1 MPNATKPKPAANSRG
16 TAVQAPPKVIR
27 PNFERMPPELK
38 LLKNWVLWRYLPPK
52 SNGGKWRKVPFQPN
66 GKTANTTDRSTWSR
80 FEECCAA
87 YAQDKFDGIGFV
99 FDGYIGADGLCYCGV
114 DFDACV
120 HNGTE
125 VHSLA
130 LKRIRRL
137 NTYTERSVSGTGFH
151 CIARAEP
158 LDRIAKF
165 DGVEVYDKAR
175 YFTFTGVAFG
185 EIKAAPAEIRS
196 LVDELRVKEAAAK
209 EQSGRSGMSST
220 ELTNPFKNTKPAQ
233 AFAALGGAPESL
245 AEGIKTTQWFETL
258 STELK
263 DEVVDY
269 ALGVIGKN
277 TRLLELEADG
287 GNNAEYYKLTMSVAR
302 SGAPNAEDIFVKHAS
317 SAKNADPDDA
327 LRQHFS
333 RCRASQPS
341 GNREITVGT
350 LLLLAQQNW
359 ANFDQWKG
367 EAPCVAATPSL
378 DGFGGQ
384 IKKTLLQSSAEF
396 VAGFVPPDYLID
408 GLMQKRYVYSL
419 TAPTGAGKTCI
430 ALHIAMCVALG
441 IKLAGMD
448 VEKGRVLFFAG
459 ENPDDVRSR
468 WIKLCEEMGQNP
480 DDIDI
485 VFMPG
490 TPPISNP
497 EIRQQINAEAKR
509 YGSFS
514 LLIVDTSAA
523 YFQGDDENSNKQL
536 GDHARMMRSFTDLPG
551 GPSVLVTCHPTKNP
565 DMSNLLPRGGGAFLA
580 EVDGNL
586 VAIKQPGSMI
596 VELNTHGKFRG
607 PEFSPISFK
616 IVPGTSNKLVDTK
629 GRLIWTVTAMPI
641 TEMERDGIDNSA
653 RAKHDALLVMMKN
666 RPGLSLSEYAEALN
680 WRNSKGDLNKRL
692 VQTAMTAMTKDKLVE
707 KKNDRYWPTNRGRK
721 ATVEAPPRRRGWCV
735 QPTSFGTAPKG
746 DRSSSRRSRTG
757 KEQDMTRML
766 RVEAD
771 PGRS

>member
-1 MPNATKPKPAANSRG
+1 MSANARSGKPISIQPEFANFPA
-16 TAVQAPPKVIR
+16 
-27 PNFERMPPELK
+27 ELK
-38 LLKNWVLWRYLPPK
+38 SLTNWVNWRYLPPK

-66 GKTANTTDRSTWSR
+66 GKTADTTDRSTWSR

-87 YAQDKFDGIGFV
+87 YAQDKFDGVGFV
-99 FDGYIGADGLCYCGV
+99 FDGDIGADGLCYCGV
-114 DFDACV
+114 DLDSCV
-120 HNGTE
+120 HNDTE

-130 LKRIRRL
+130 LKRIKQL
-137 NTYTERSVSGTGFH
+137 KTYTERSVSGTGFH

-165 DGVEVYDKAR
+165 DGVEVYTKAR
-175 YFTFTGVAFG
+175 YFTFTGCAFG
-185 EIKAAPAEIRS
+185 KIKAAPAAIRS
-196 LVDELRVKEAAAK
+196 LVDELRGKEAAAK
-209 EQSGRSGMSST
+209 QQQSGHSGSDGMSSI
-220 ELTNPFKNTKPAQ
+220 ELTNPFKNAKPAQ
-233 AFAALGGAPESL
+233 AFAALGGAQESL
-245 AEGIKTTQWFETL
+245 ADGIKTTQWFETL
-258 STELK
+258 PPELK
-263 DEVVDY
+263 DEAVDY
-269 ALGVIGKN
+269 ALGLIAKN

-287 GNNAEYYKLTMSVAR
+287 GNNAEYYKLTTSVAR
-302 SGAPNAEDIFVKHAS
+302 SGAPNAENIFVKHSS

-327 LRQHFS
+327 LRQYFS
-333 RCRASQPS
+333 CCSASQPS

-350 LLLLAQQNW
+350 LLLLAQQNG
-359 ANFDQWKG
+359 ANFDQWKCQ
-367 EAPCVAATPSL
+367 APCVAATPNL

-384 IKKTLLQSSAEF
+384 IKKTLLLSSAEF

-441 IKLAGMD
+441 MKLAGME
-448 VEKGRVLFFAG
+448 VEKGRALFFAG

-468 WIKLCEEMGQNP
+468 WIKLCEVMGQNP
-480 DDIDI
+480 DGIDV

-490 TPPISNP
+490 TPPIRNLD
-497 EIRQQINAEAKR
+497 IRQKINAEAER
-509 YGSFS
+509 HGPFS

-536 GDHARMMRSFTDLPG
+536 GDHARLMRSFTDLPG

-616 IVPGTSNKLVDTK
+616 IVSGTSKKLVDTK

-641 TEMERDGIDNSA
+641 TETERDGIDNSA
-653 RAKHDALLVMMKN
+653 RAKYDALLVMMKN
-666 RPGLSLSEYAEALN
+666 RPGLSLSGYAEAMN
-680 WRNSKGDLNKRL
+680 WRYANGDFNKRL
-692 VQTAMTAMTKDKLVE
+692 VQTAMTAMEKDKLVE
-707 KKNDRYWPTNRGRK
+707 KKNGQYSLTNKGK
-721 ATVEAPPRRRGWCV
+721 KVPVEATPDGADGACNPPL
-735 QPTSFGTAPKG
+735 SGTGPKG
-746 DRSSSRRSRTG
+746 
-757 KEQDMTRML
+757 
-766 RVEAD
+766 
-771 PGRS
+771 